1 MGMRARSRPDPVLH
15 CPRRRGKLRFLPA
28 TKKRGQCSLLPP
40 EAPGDPRV
48 ATPAVLV
55 VLMAAGLLAG
65 STPAAASEVLGGI
78 DMQRACNT
86 QYYDAFHIRAVV
98 LDEHDAYSW
107 RCVQD
112 ADTTNGIDM
121 GLACTIQYGRTARAG
136 LAFWWDPHS
145 WYCLQ

>member
-1 MGMRARSRPDPVLH
+1 M
-15 CPRRRGKLRFLPA
+15 
-28 TKKRGQCSLLPP
+28 QCRLLPLGASGGP
-40 EAPGDPRV
+40 RTVAAPV
-48 ATPAVLV
+48 ALV
-55 VLMAAGLLAG
+55 VLVAAGLLAG
-65 STPAAASEVLGGI
+65 SVPAAASEVLGGI

-107 RCVQD
+107 RCVKD

-121 GLACTIQYGRTARAG
+121 DLACSIQYGSAARAG
-136 LAFWWDPHS
+136 LAFWWDPYS